1 MENTPKCLL
10 QIFSRAEK
18 TSEVGTLFLSVER
31 NSFFLLAVLLA
42 SFLSTRKGEG
52 DITDGED
59 VEAEMDGDGW
69 NGCTPLLNI

>member
-1 MENTPKCLL
+1 LENTPKCLL

-42 SFLSTRKGEG
+42 SFLTTTKGEG

-69 NGCTPLLNI
+69 NGCRPLLNI